1 MDELNGFARGKNAKF
16 CICCYFKAVLKKNPN
31 DSLINSEH
39 SCLFLYLSFNSLC
52 GSFWTDYHHLSEE
65 LWINYR
71 TSRFGTSHCFKDAHL
86 LYAFSL
92 FLICIGS
99 FLKLKYVVLIELT
112 N

>member
-1 MDELNGFARGKNAKF
+1 M
-16 CICCYFKAVLKKNPN
+16 VLLGVKMQNFVFVAILRQYWKKNPN

-52 GSFWTDYHHLSEE
+52 GSFWTDYHHVSEE

-71 TSRFGTSHCFKDAHL
+71 TSRFGTSRCFKDAHL